1 MLHDA
6 YDLSFYEFDD
16 EKDPKEYGVLLC
28 DVVHGRPPMKPAYIG
43 IGWYWYYHAIRKA
56 ADDLHLPTTFGWDSR
71 FVKGYPYITA
81 IRTTPEEAKAR
92 EPIFR
97 EKIKP
102 FFENFDG
109 VWDPLKAELL
119 KIYKEAKASRGLKE
133 WSDIQKLSNGDLL
146 TFFLDF
152 VYVINRKEAET
163 HFIMLMASFYIVGL
177 LQEMWRTLFGEE
189 PSIDPNFNRLMAGF
203 ENQDLKLARSMWQLG
218 RKAVEL
224 GLEEAFKNTEDDA
237 LIDKLNATEAG
248 KTWNGLYHE
257 FLLEHGW
264 RADRMHAYDSPVWL
278 EKPSLALGRIK
289 LLMSEPVFKFDV
301 ERDRVIKDRE
311 QAEKEILAKVPE
323 AQRPVFNVLMKAAQK
338 SGYWSE
344 DHTYYCDLY
353 VGAIG
358 RWILSEFGRRFAQAG
373 TIDNAEDVHF
383 LHPSEIRKAAIPMGR
398 INLRPYVERRKK
410 AWEENMTIEPAP
422 FFGDI
427 SQAQDVV
434 RSDPTLLVST
444 QVPVVRKELKAD
456 LYGAASAPGSFQ
468 GIARVIMSVDKI
480 SELKSGEIL
489 VAPGTSTSWMVVFG
503 IIKGLV
509 TDGGGSLSHPVIMA
523 REFGIPCVSGTV
535 EATQKIKTGDKIWVD
550 GNRAVVYIMDK

>member
-16 EKDPKEYGVLLC
+16 ERDPKEYGVLLC

-43 IGWYWYYHAIRKA
+43 IGWYWYYAAIRKA
-56 ADDLHLPTTFGWDSR
+56 ADDLHLPTTYGWDSR
-71 FVKGYPYITA
+71 FVNGYPYITA

-97 EKIKP
+97 QRIKP
-102 FFENFDG
+102 FLENFDG

-119 KIYKEAKASRGLKE
+119 KLYKDAKESRDLKE
-133 WSDIQKLSNGDLL
+133 WADIQKLSNAELL

-152 VYVINRKEAET
+152 AYVINRREADV
-163 HFIMLMASFYIVGL
+163 HFLMLMASFYIVGL
-177 LQEMWRTLFGEE
+177 LQEMWRSIFKEE
-189 PSIDPNFNRLMAGF
+189 PSIDPNFHTVMSGF
-203 ENQDLKLARSMWQLG
+203 ENQDMKMGRMMWGLG
-218 RKAVEL
+218 RKAMDL
-224 GLEEAFKNTEDDA
+224 GLEETFRTVDDEA
-237 LIDKLNATEAG
+237 LISRLNTTEAG
-248 KTWNGLYHE
+248 RTWNKLYHE

-264 RADRMHAYDSPVWL
+264 RSDRAHSYDSPVWL
-278 EKPSLALGRIK
+278 EKPSLALARIK
-289 LLMSEPVFKFDV
+289 LLMGETDFKFDV
-301 ERDRVIKDRE
+301 ERVRVIKTRE
-311 QAEKEILAKVPE
+311 QAEQDLLAKVPE
-323 AQRPVFNVLMKAAQK
+323 AQRPAFGLLVKAAQK
-338 SGYWSE
+338 SAYWSE
-344 DHTYYCDLY
+344 DHGYFCDCY
-353 VGAIG
+353 VGAMG
-358 RWILSEFGRRFAQAG
+358 RWILQEFGRRFALAG
-373 TIDNAEDVHF
+373 TIDDAEDVYF
-383 LHPSEIRKAAIPMGR
+383 LHPNEIRKAAVPMNR

-410 AWEENMTIEPAP
+410 AWEENMKIEPTP

-456 LYGAASAPGSFQ
+456 LYGASSAPGSFQ
-468 GIARVIMSVDKI
+468 GTARVIMTVDKI
-480 SELKSGEIL
+480 SELQPGEIL
-489 VAPGTSTSWMVVFG
+489 VAPGTSTAWMVVFG

-509 TDGGGSLSHPVIMA
+509 TDGGGALSHPVIMA

-550 GNRAVVYIMDK
+550 GNRGIVYIMEK

>member
-28 DVVHGRPPMKPAYIG
+28 DVVHGRPPMKPTYIG

-56 ADDLHLPTTFGWDSR
+56 ADDLRLPTTFGWDSR
-71 FVKGYPYITA
+71 FVQGYPYITA
-81 IRTTPEEAKAR
+81 IRTTPDEAKMR
-92 EPIFR
+92 EPIFK
-97 EKIKP
+97 EKIRP
-102 FFENFDG
+102 FLENFDG
-109 VWDPLKAELL
+109 VWDPLKAELIA
-119 KIYKEAKASRGLKE
+119 IYNEAKALRGLKE
-133 WSDIQKLSNGDLL
+133 WKDIQKLSDGELL

-177 LQEMWRTLFGEE
+177 LQEMWRSLFGGE
-189 PSIDPNFNRLMAGF
+189 PSIDPNFHKLMSGF
-203 ENQDLKLARSMWQLG
+203 ENQDMKLGRMMWELG

-224 GLEEAFKNTEDDA
+224 GLEETFRNTGDDD
-237 LIDKLNATEAG
+237 LIDKLNTTEAG
-248 KTWNGLYHE
+248 KTWNSLYHE

-264 RADRMHAYDSPVWL
+264 RSDRAHSYDSPVWL
-278 EKPSLALGRIK
+278 EKPSMGLSRIK
-289 LLMSEPVFKFDV
+289 LLMHAPLFKFDV
-301 ERDRVIKDRE
+301 ERIRVIKDRE
-311 QAEKEILAKVPE
+311 ETEKEVLARVPE
-323 AQRPVFNVLMKAAQK
+323 IQRPAFGLLVKAAQK

-344 DHTYYCDLY
+344 DHGYFCDCY
-353 VGAIG
+353 VGAMG
-358 RWILSEFGRRFAQAG
+358 RWILQEFGRRFAQAG
-373 TIDNAEDVHF
+373 SIDDAEDVYF
-383 LHPSEIRKAAIPMGR
+383 LHPSDIRKAAIPLGR

-410 AWEENMTIEPAP
+410 VWEENMKIEPIP

-427 SQAQDVV
+427 SQAQDIL

-456 LYGAASAPGSFQ
+456 LYGAACAPGSFQ
-468 GIARVIMSVDKI
+468 GTARVIMSVDKI
-480 SELKSGEIL
+480 SELKPGEIL
-489 VAPGTSTSWMVVFG
+489 VAPGTSTAWMVVFG

-509 TDGGGSLSHPVIMA
+509 TDGGGALSHPVIMA

-550 GNRAVVYIMDK
+550 GNRGVVFIMDK